1 MGGLGRKGWRIGP
14 WQRRLLIGLAVALTS
29 QLYLTVWA
37 EGFRVSTAAILYP
50 ALLVTMMRE
59 SHRPDTG
66 LVTGLCVVIMR
77 LALDLAAGMPPGEAL
92 RMEYPGGVFYLCYDC
107 VLCLLIRDR
116 RTASLGRMGAAFLV
130 SDFISNVINLYL
142 SSGVRGLETEARALL
157 PLIGLAVARSFT
169 AAMILWGSRYYHR
182 LLLRQ
187 EHERRYQRLFLM
199 TAELKNELYFLKKNS
214 DDIEQVMTNAY
225 RLYERLGEKEGESG
239 ELSALALSI
248 ARDVHEVKKD
258 NLRIIRGIEEEVA
271 GDFDDETMAL
281 SDLLHILQVSTR
293 QLLGQLRADIRLEC
307 SCDRDLPIREHYRL
321 LSVLKNLVT
330 NAVEAIQAGPGH
342 GNVQVDCR
350 VQGDDLRL
358 QVTDNGPGISSR
370 AMNLLFQVG
379 YSTKFN
385 PDTGDINRGVGLPAV
400 KYIVDE
406 LGGSIQV
413 DSRPGVRTQFDI
425 LLPLAAVTGG
435 QA

>member
-1 MGGLGRKGWRIGP
+1 M
-14 WQRRLLIGLAVALTS
+14 
-29 QLYLTVWA
+29 
-37 EGFRVSTAAILYP
+37 
-50 ALLVTMMRE
+50 
-59 SHRPDTG
+59 TG
-66 LVTGLCVVIMR
+66 LFVLLFRTLT
-77 LALDLAAGMPPGEAL
+77 DLAAGISLVRAL
-92 RMEYPGGVFYLCYDC
+92 EMEYPGGVFYLCYD
-107 VLCLLIRDR
+107 VLLCLLLSDR
-116 RTASLGRMGAAFLV
+116 RSASYPRLWLATLV
-130 SDFISNVINLYL
+130 CDVVSNVVNLVL
-142 SSGVRGLETEARALL
+142 SSHGLNLSADMLAALL
-157 PLIGLAVARSFT
+157 WLAFGRSM
-169 AAMILWGSRYYHR
+169 AALTILFVSRSYR
-182 LLLRQ
+182 LLILRE
-187 EHERRYQRLFLM
+187 EHEQRYQHLFLM
-199 TAELKNELYFLKKNS
+199 TADLKTELYFLKK
-214 DDIEQVMTNAY
+214 DAEDIEAVMSSAY
-225 RLYERLGEKEGESG
+225 QLYEHLEAQHADES
-239 ELSALALSI
+239 LTALALSI

-307 SCDRDLPIREHYRL
+307 SYDRDLPIREHYRL

-330 NAVEAIQAGPGH
+330 NAVEAIQAGPSH

>member
-1 MGGLGRKGWRIGP
+1 
-14 WQRRLLIGLAVALTS
+14 
-29 QLYLTVWA
+29 
-37 EGFRVSTAAILYP
+37 
-50 ALLVTMMRE
+50 
-59 SHRPDTG
+59 
-66 LVTGLCVVIMR
+66 
-77 LALDLAAGMPPGEAL
+77 
-92 RMEYPGGVFYLCYDC
+92 

-187 EHERRYQRLFLM
+187 GHERRYQRLFLM

-258 NLRIIRGIEEEVA
+258 NLRIIRGIEGEVA
-271 GDFDDETMAL
+271 GTGTDNDEQMWI
-281 SDLLHILQVSTR
+281 SDLFHILQDTMGHI
-293 QLLGQLRADIRLEC
+293 LGEEREKIAIQCHYETDFATE
-307 SCDRDLPIREHYRL
+307 EHYRL
-321 LSVLKNLVT
+321 MSILKNLVM
-330 NAVEAIQAGPGH
+330 NAAEAIQSGRGTGAIWVEEHLVGEDLVFT
-342 GNVQVDCR
+342 VQ
-350 VQGDDLRL
+350 
-358 QVTDNGPGISSR
+358 DNGPGISPR
-370 AMNLLFQVG
+370 AMQNLFRVG

-385 PDTGDINRGVGLPAV
+385 PETGNISRGIGLPAV
-400 KYIVDE
+400 EFMVQE
-406 LGGSIQV
+406 LGGTIQV
-413 DSRPGVRTQFDI
+413 NSGPGTVPGGTDATGACFRVTIPRT
-425 LLPLAAVTGG
+425 AMEKGAV
-435 QA
+435 

>member
-1 MGGLGRKGWRIGP
+1 MNPRAFSSLRLSAL
-14 WQRRLLIGLAVALTS
+14 QRRLLVGLCIALTS
-29 QLYLTVWA
+29 QLYVSVWA
-37 EGFRVSTAAILYP
+37 EGFRVSAAVVLYP
-50 ALLVTMMRE
+50 VLLILVMRD
-59 SHRPDTG
+59 SHRPQTG
-66 LVTGLCVVIMR
+66 LVTGLFVLLFR
-77 LALDLAAGMPPGEAL
+77 ALTDLLAGVPLLQAL
-92 RMEYPGGVFYLCYDC
+92 EMEYPGGVFYLCYDAL
-107 VLCLLIRDR
+107 LCLLLSDR
-116 RTASLGRMGAAFLV
+116 RSASYPRLWLATLV
-130 SDFISNVINLYL
+130 CDVVSNVVNLVL
-142 SSGVRGLETEARALL
+142 SSHGLNLSAGVLAALL
-157 PLIGLAVARSFT
+157 WLAFGRSLAVLTILFVSRS
-169 AAMILWGSRYYHR
+169 YR
-182 LLLRQ
+182 LLILRE
-187 EHERRYQRLFLM
+187 EHEQRYQHLFLM
-199 TAELKNELYFLKKNS
+199 TADLKTELYFLKK
-214 DDIEQVMTNAY
+214 DAEDIEAVMSSAY
-225 RLYERLGEKEGESG
+225 QLYERLEAQHADES
-239 ELSALALSI
+239 LTALALSI

-307 SCDRDLPIREHYRL
+307 SYDRDLPIREHYRL

-342 GNVQVDCR
+342 GNVLVDCR
-350 VQGDDLRL
+350 VQGDQLHL
-358 QVTDNGPGISSR
+358 QVTDNGPGISKR
-370 AMNLLFQVG
+370 AMELLFQVG

-406 LGGSIQV
+406 LGGTIQV
-413 DSRPGVRTQFDI
+413 ESQPGVRTQFDI

>member
-66 LVTGLCVVIMR
+66 LVTGLCVVMMR

-258 NLRIIRGIEEEVA
+258 NLRIIRGIEGEVEEVYDQEQMEFQDLMHILENSTRRMLGENRA
-271 GDFDDETMAL
+271 SIRL
-281 SDLLHILQVSTR
+281 LLHP
-293 QLLGQLRADIRLEC
+293 GA
-307 SCDRDLPIREHYRL
+307 LP
-321 LSVLKNLVT
+321 
-330 NAVEAIQAGPGH
+330 
-342 GNVQVDCR
+342 
-350 VQGDDLRL
+350 
-358 QVTDNGPGISSR
+358 
-370 AMNLLFQVG
+370 
-379 YSTKFN
+379 
-385 PDTGDINRGVGLPAV
+385 PAV
-400 KYIVDE
+400 HPEEPGDQRHRGHSGSWRPWDRA
-406 LGGSIQV
+406 GG
-413 DSRPGVRTQFDI
+413 G
-425 LLPLAAVTGG
+425 AGG
-435 QA
+435 G